1 MEIFSNFMDPGGG
14 GEMLGRYVHFLA
26 GITWIGMLYYFNFVQ
41 TPFFAKAEAPVKTG
55 MIRGLV
61 PEALWWFRWG
71 AMFTFLT
78 GWGMIA
84 IFMAKGMPHAA
95 LYPILSGGLI
105 GSLMWYNVWFV
116 IWPAQQVVI
125 ASTNQVATGGQ
136 AIPEAAN
143 LGKRAGMVSRTNM
156 VLSIPMLFLR
166 GASRNFPVP
175 QGKGWMIAALA
186 VLVMVGLEFNCL
198 SGLDQGRQKW
208 LGNLKQAIHYGLAI
222 AIVFYLLMTFVS
234 AA

>member
-1 MEIFSNFMDPGGG
+1 MEHIYFLLRWFH
-14 GEMLGRYVHFLA
+14 LLA
-26 GITWIGMLYYFNFVQ
+26 GVTWIGMLYYFNFVQ
-41 TPFFAKAEAPVKTG
+41 TPFFAKAEAPVKSG

-78 GWGMIA
+78 GWAMIG
-84 IFMAKGMPHAA
+84 IMMSRGLPHSA
-95 LYPILSGGLI
+95 LYPILSGGLM

-125 ASTNQVATGGQ
+125 ASTNQTAAGGQ

-143 LGKRAGMVSRTNM
+143 LGKRAGMVSRTNV
-156 VLSIPMLFLR
+156 VLSIPMLLLM
-166 GASRNFPVP
+166 GASSHFPVA
-175 QGKGWMIAALA
+175 QQRGWIIAAVALIA
-186 VLVMVGLEFNCL
+186 MVGLEFNCL
-198 SGLDQGRQKW
+198 TGFDQNRQKW
-208 LGNLKQAIHYGLAI
+208 LGNLKQAIHMGLAI
-222 AIVFYLLMTFVS
+222 AIVIYLLMTFVT